1 MSKELLWGIRVW
13 ILEKKIAWHS
23 QIVLKSLR
31 NSSEATLATIW
42 VSRLL
47 SYQRVL
53 HCKKFFL
60 MWGRSCPILSLLFYA
75 IPCLAFGC
83 LPLNW

>member
-1 MSKELLWGIRVW
+1 MFKELPWGIRVL

-47 SYQRVL
+47 SYQRIL
-53 HCKKFFL
+53 HCKFFF
-60 MWGRSCPILSLLFYA
+60 MWGRSCSILSLLLYA
-75 IPCLAFGC
+75 SPCLAFGC